1 MSLASAQRNLATKN
15 RELLQESAQIK
26 LTQSATQAVGETL
39 GAAAGFVG
47 EQMDVE
53 ENASAWESVE
63 AGREY
68 LGMDKDAITK
78 PSLRQ
83 KWFKKPS
90 DMIPENLKIDDKTEI
105 SLGNLQSLGT
115 LAKSDNR
122 SLYESIAGDTGLKGA
137 YTSKIKSN
145 AELPDGISKNASENN
160 AHPQA
165 SKNQQER
172 YAPVLQDESGLD
184 YSDVPGFDELG
195 SDPHS
200 KHKDVTDPLSNIKNM
215 GAESLQQSIN
225 QGYGVGT
232 ENRLD
237 TKGARANYFNYMSEG
252 TSKETGESYFDAML
266 KRRDLLSSTEK
277 EIV

>member
-26 LTQSATQAVGETL
+26 LTQSVTQGIGETL

-47 EQMDVE
+47 EQMDVD

-68 LGMDKDAITK
+68 LGMDKDSIPK

-90 DMIPENLKIDDKTEI
+90 SMIGGTLKVDDKTEI

-122 SLYESIAGDTGLKGA
+122 SLYESIAGDAGLKGA
-137 YTSKIKSN
+137 YTSKRKSN
-145 AELPDGISKNASENN
+145 AELQKMDASGAYSNQTGREKSPYMGNITEGSSSYDTLKQAMPGGFSENKAQDMSLPDSN
-160 AHPQA
+160 ATGEDIQTQIN
-165 SKNQQER
+165 KG
-172 YAPVLQDESGLD
+172 YANVKPNKEGEA
-184 YSDVPGFDELG
+184 FDPKSVGQNYYKLMAEGTTPEAGQSYYDALIARREELRGETKELG
-195 SDPHS
+195 
-200 KHKDVTDPLSNIKNM
+200 N
-215 GAESLQQSIN
+215 
-225 QGYGVGT
+225 
-232 ENRLD
+232 
-237 TKGARANYFNYMSEG
+237 
-252 TSKETGESYFDAML
+252 
-266 KRRDLLSSTEK
+266 
-277 EIV
+277 